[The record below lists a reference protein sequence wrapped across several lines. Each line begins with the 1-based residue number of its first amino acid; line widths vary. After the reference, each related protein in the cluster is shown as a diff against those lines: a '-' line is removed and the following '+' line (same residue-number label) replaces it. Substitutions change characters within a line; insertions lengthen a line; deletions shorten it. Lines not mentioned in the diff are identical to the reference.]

1 MASGLRRMAHN
12 STAETFFNEDILVGQ
27 LQIAQATELVV
38 LVVLMPVVFSLHH
51 AQAHD

>member
-27 LQIAQATELVV
+27 LQIAQATEL
-38 LVVLMPVVFSLHH
+38 LVLMPVVFSLHH